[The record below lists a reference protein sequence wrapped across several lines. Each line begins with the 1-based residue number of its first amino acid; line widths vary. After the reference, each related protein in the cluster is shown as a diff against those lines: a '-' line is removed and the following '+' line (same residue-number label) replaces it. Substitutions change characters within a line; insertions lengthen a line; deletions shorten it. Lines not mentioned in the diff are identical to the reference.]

1 MEGVLPLQLA
11 LHARLVGKGRA
22 VVRGAAEQV
31 CSVAYLLLNF
41 DGTDPSMHERLAET
55 ATTDG
60 EVDED
65 FVADVVLMVGS
76 AYIVLSFLA

>member
-1 MEGVLPLQLA
+1 MEGLNV
-11 LHARLVGKGRA
+11 RLVGKGRA
-22 VVRGAAEQV
+22 VVGGAAEQV

-41 DGTDPSMHERLAET
+41 EGTDPSVHEQLAQT
-55 ATTDG
+55 VTTDG

-65 FVADVVLMVGS
+65 FVTDVVLMVGA